1 MRNCWEPGLVIGIG
15 LAIGAVAIS
24 PEGASAAGFQVRTGS
39 PDWIANAFAGMAAK
53 GYDASTA
60 WSNPA
65 AMTLLG
71 DNELEGGLNLI
82 LPNIQFTGENLVGS
96 MPTPGITSSGNA
108 ATAAPTASLAGVW
121 SASPDLKLGF
131 SLEEPFGQRESYPFD
146 WVGRYQALV
155 SSVTDI
161 ELGLVA
167 AYRIDEHLSLGAG
180 PIVDYFQARLTNAIN
195 LGPLTAVAGEPSADL
210 HAHNWSAG
218 YHLGAL
224 YEFAPQLRAGIDYRS
239 RINEDLAGEQRISIP
254 PLVPTFSPIVDGLL
268 EAANGHAH
276 TSITLPDVLT
286 TSGVWD
292 ISPEWTGLAT
302 AMWTDWSLLRQL
314 TVTTDN
320 GLTTS
325 TVPLQLRNTWL
336 GSLGAN
342 YRPATIPG
350 LMLQAGLG
358 FDESTGT
365 DSTRTPRLP
374 GRDLIQLGVGFT
386 YEILPN
392 ASLQAAFLHEFGVG
406 ARSIDYSSSPSAG
419 TLIGS
424 YSTSASVISVGL
436 NLRF

>member
-1 MRNCWEPGLVIGIG
+1 MRNRWKPGLLIGVW
-15 LAIGAVAIS
+15 LAIGGMAIS
-24 PEGASAAGFQVRTGS
+24 PESASAAGFQVRAGS

-71 DNELEGGLNLI
+71 DNELAGGLNVI
-82 LPNIQFTGENLVGS
+82 LPNTQFTGENLVGS
-96 MPTPGITSSGNA
+96 VPTPGVTGGNA
-108 ATAAPTASLAGVW
+108 ATPGLAASLAGVW

-131 SLEEPFGQRESYPFD
+131 SLEDPFGQRQSYPFD

-195 LGPLTAVAGEPSADL
+195 IGPLTALAGEPSADL
-210 HAHNWSAG
+210 HAHNWTAG

-224 YEFAPQLRAGIDYRS
+224 YEFNPQLRAGIDYRS
-239 RINEDLAGEQRISIP
+239 RINEDLDGEQRISIP
-254 PLVPTFSPIVDGLL
+254 PLVPTLSPAVAGML
-268 EAANGHAH
+268 EAGNGHAH

-302 AMWTDWSLLRQL
+302 AAWTDWSLLQQL
-314 TVTTDN
+314 SITTAN
-320 GLTTS
+320 GLRTTN
-325 TVPLQLRNTWL
+325 VPLQLRNTWL

-342 YRPATIPG
+342 YRPATVPG

-365 DSTRTPRLP
+365 DSTRSPRLP
-374 GRDLIQLGVGFT
+374 GRDLILLGVGFT
-386 YEILPN
+386 YQIMPD

-406 ARSIDYSSSPSAG
+406 ARGINYSSSPSAG

-424 YSTSASVISVGL
+424 YSTSASAISVGL

>member
-1 MRNCWEPGLVIGIG
+1 MRDPRN
-15 LAIGAVAIS
+15 LALLTSIWLTTGYIALL
-24 PEGASAAGFQVRTGS
+24 PEVTNAAGFQVRAGS

-71 DNELEGGLNLI
+71 DNELAGGLNAI
-82 LPNIQFTGENLVGS
+82 VPMAQFTGENLVGS
-96 MPTPGITSSGNA
+96 IPTPGVTGGNA
-108 ATAAPTASLAGVW
+108 STAGVAASLAGVW

-131 SLEEPFGQRESYPFD
+131 SVEDPFGQRQSYPFD

-167 AYRIDEHLSLGAG
+167 AYRINEHISLGAG
-180 PIVDYFQARLTNAIN
+180 PIVDYFQARLTKAIN
-195 LGPLTAVAGEPSADL
+195 IGPLTALAGEPSADL

-224 YEFAPQLRAGIDYRS
+224 YEFDPQLRAGIDYRS
-239 RINEDLAGEQRISIP
+239 RIREDLDGEQRISIP
-254 PLVPTFSPIVDGLL
+254 PLVATLSPPLAGLL
-268 EAANGHAH
+268 EAGNGPAH

-286 TSGVWD
+286 TSAVWD
-292 ISPEWTGLAT
+292 INPEWTALAT
-302 AMWTDWSLLRQL
+302 AAWTDWSLVQGLSVIGASGQ
-314 TVTTDN
+314 TTT
-320 GLTTS
+320 L
-325 TVPLQLRNTWL
+325 PLQLRNTWL

-342 YRPATIPG
+342 YRPAPVPG

-365 DSTRTPRLP
+365 DSTRSPQLP
-374 GRDLIQLGVGFT
+374 GRDLILFGVGFT

-406 ARSIDYSSSPSAG
+406 ASGINYSSSPSAG
-419 TLIGS
+419 TLTGS

>member
-1 MRNCWEPGLVIGIG
+1 MRNRWQLGLVVGIW
-15 LAIGAVAIS
+15 LAVGGTMFF
-24 PEGASAAGFQVRTGS
+24 PEIAGAAGFQVRAGS

-65 AMTLLG
+65 AMTLLR
-71 DNELEGGLNLI
+71 DNELAGGLNLI
-82 LPNIQFTGENLVGS
+82 LPNAQFTGENLVGS
-96 MPTPGITSSGNA
+96 LPTPGVTGGKA
-108 ATAAPTASLAGVW
+108 GTPGPAASLAGVW
-121 SASPDLKLGF
+121 SASTDLKLGF
-131 SLEEPFGQRESYPFD
+131 SLEDPFGQRQSYPFD

-180 PIVDYFQARLTNAIN
+180 PIVDYFQARLTNAVNI
-195 LGPLTAVAGEPSADL
+195 GPLTALAGEPSADL
-210 HAHNWSAG
+210 HAHNWTAG

-224 YEFAPQLRAGIDYRS
+224 YEFDPQLRAGIDYRS
-239 RINEDLAGEQRISIP
+239 RINEDLEGEQRISIP
-254 PLVPTFSPIVDGLL
+254 PLVGTFSPTVAGLL
-268 EAANGHAH
+268 EAGNGHAH

-286 TSGVWD
+286 TSAVWD
-292 ISPEWTGLAT
+292 ISPERTALAT
-302 AMWTDWSLLRQL
+302 AAWTHWWVLQQL
-314 TVTTDN
+314 SITTDN
-320 GLTTS
+320 GLTTT
-325 TVPLQLRNTWL
+325 TVPLQLRDTWL

-342 YRPATIPG
+342 YRPATVPS

-365 DSTRTPRLP
+365 ESTRSPRLP
-374 GRDLIQLGVGFT
+374 GRDLVLLGVGFT
-386 YEILPN
+386 YQIMPD

-406 ARSIDYSSSPSAG
+406 ARGINYSSSPSAG
-419 TLIGS
+419 TMIGS

-436 NLRF
+436 NFRF

>member
-1 MRNCWEPGLVIGIG
+1 MRNRRKPRLLIGIW
-15 LAIGAVAIS
+15 LAIGGTALLPEVAD
-24 PEGASAAGFQVRTGS
+24 AAGFQVRAGS

-65 AMTLLG
+65 AMTLLR
-71 DNELEGGLNLI
+71 DNELAGGLNAI
-82 LPNIQFTGENLVGS
+82 VPNTQFTGENLVGPL
-96 MPTPGITSSGNA
+96 PTPGVTGGNA
-108 ATAAPTASLAGVW
+108 STAGAAASLAGVW
-121 SASPDLKLGF
+121 SASEDLKLGF
-131 SLEEPFGQRESYPFD
+131 ALTDPFGQRLSYPFD
-146 WVGRYQALV
+146 FVGRYQALV

-167 AYRIDEHLSLGAG
+167 AYRINEHISLGAG
-180 PIVDYFQARLTNAIN
+180 PIVDYFQARLTNAVNI
-195 LGPLTAVAGEPSADL
+195 GPLTALAGEPSADL
-210 HAHNWSAG
+210 HAHNWTAG

-224 YEFAPQLRAGIDYRS
+224 YEFDPQLRVGIDYRS
-239 RINEDLAGEQRISIP
+239 RINEDLNGEQRISIP
-254 PLVPTFSPIVDGLL
+254 PLVATLSPPVAGLL
-268 EAANGHAH
+268 EAENRRVN

-292 ISPEWTGLAT
+292 INPEWTGLAT
-302 AMWTDWSLLRQL
+302 AAWTDWSLLQKL
-314 TVTTDN
+314 SITSAN
-320 GLTTS
+320 GLTTT

-342 YRPATIPG
+342 YRPATVPG

-365 DSTRTPRLP
+365 DSTRSPRLP
-374 GRDLIQLGVGFT
+374 GRDLILFGVGFT

-392 ASLQAAFLHEFGVG
+392 TSLQAAFLHEFGVG
-406 ARSIDYSSSPSAG
+406 ARGINYSSSPSAG

-424 YSTSASVISVGL
+424 YSTSASVISLGL

>member
-1 MRNCWEPGLVIGIG
+1 MGDPRNRTLLTGIW
-15 LAIGAVAIS
+15 LATGYIALLPEVAN
-24 PEGASAAGFQVRTGS
+24 AAGFQVRAGS

-71 DNELEGGLNLI
+71 DNELAGGLNVI
-82 LPNIQFTGENLVGS
+82 LPNTQFTGENLVGS
-96 MPTPGITSSGNA
+96 LPTPGVTGGNA
-108 ATAAPTASLAGVW
+108 STAGAAASLAGVW

-131 SLEEPFGQRESYPFD
+131 SLEDPFGQRQSYPFD

-180 PIVDYFQARLTNAIN
+180 PIVDYFQTRLTNAIN
-195 LGPLTAVAGEPSADL
+195 IGPLTALAGEPSADL
-210 HAHNWSAG
+210 HAHNWTAG

-224 YEFAPQLRAGIDYRS
+224 YEFNPQLRAGIDYRS
-239 RINEDLAGEQRISIP
+239 RINEDLDGEQRISIP
-254 PLVPTFSPIVDGLL
+254 PLVATLRPSVAGLL
-268 EAANGHAH
+268 EAGNTRVR

-302 AMWTDWSLLRQL
+302 AAWTDWSLLQQL
-314 TVTTDN
+314 SITSVN
-320 GLTTS
+320 RLTTT
-325 TVPLQLRNTWL
+325 TVPLHLRNTWL

-342 YRPATIPG
+342 YRPATVPG

-365 DSTRTPRLP
+365 DSTRSPRLP
-374 GRDLIQLGVGFT
+374 GRDLILLGVGFT
-386 YEILPN
+386 YQIMPD

-406 ARSIDYSSSPSAG
+406 ARGINYSSSPSAG

-424 YSTSASVISVGL
+424 FSTSANVIGVGL

>member
-1 MRNCWEPGLVIGIG
+1 MRNRRKPRLLIGIW
-15 LAIGAVAIS
+15 LAIGGTALLPEVAD
-24 PEGASAAGFQVRTGS
+24 AAGFQVRAGS

-60 WSNPA
+60 WGNPA
-65 AMTLLG
+65 AMTLLR
-71 DNELEGGLNLI
+71 DNELAGGLNAI
-82 LPNIQFTGENLVGS
+82 VPNTQFTGENLVGPL
-96 MPTPGITSSGNA
+96 PTPGVTGGNA
-108 ATAAPTASLAGVW
+108 STAGAAASLAGVW
-121 SASPDLKLGF
+121 SASEDLKLGF
-131 SLEEPFGQRESYPFD
+131 ALTDPFGQRLSYPFD
-146 WVGRYQALV
+146 FVGRYQALV

-167 AYRIDEHLSLGAG
+167 AYRINEHISLGAG
-180 PIVDYFQARLTNAIN
+180 PIVDYFQARLTNAVNI
-195 LGPLTAVAGEPSADL
+195 GPLTALAGEPSADL
-210 HAHNWSAG
+210 HAHNWTAG

-224 YEFAPQLRAGIDYRS
+224 YEFDPQLRVGIDYRS
-239 RINEDLAGEQRISIP
+239 RINEDLNGEQRISIP
-254 PLVPTFSPIVDGLL
+254 PLVATLSPPVAGLL
-268 EAANGHAH
+268 EAENRRVN

-292 ISPEWTGLAT
+292 INPEWTGLAT
-302 AMWTDWSLLRQL
+302 AAWTDWSLLQKL
-314 TVTTDN
+314 SITSAN
-320 GLTTS
+320 GLTTT

-342 YRPATIPG
+342 YRPATVPG

-365 DSTRTPRLP
+365 DSTRSPRLP
-374 GRDLIQLGVGFT
+374 GRDLILFGVGFT

-392 ASLQAAFLHEFGVG
+392 TSLQAAFLHEFGVG
-406 ARSIDYSSSPSAG
+406 ARGINYSSSPSAG

-424 YSTSASVISVGL
+424 YSTSASVISLGL

>member
-1 MRNCWEPGLVIGIG
+1 MGDPRNLALLTGIW
-15 LAIGAVAIS
+15 LAAACMALL
-24 PEGASAAGFQVRTGS
+24 PEIANAAGFQVRAGS

-71 DNELEGGLNLI
+71 DNELAGGLNVI
-82 LPNIQFTGENLVGS
+82 LPNTQFTGENLVGS
-96 MPTPGITSSGNA
+96 VPTPGVTGGNA
-108 ATAAPTASLAGVW
+108 ATPGPAASLAGVW
-121 SASPDLKLGF
+121 SASPNLKLGF
-131 SLEEPFGQRESYPFD
+131 SLEDPFVQRQSYPFD

-195 LGPLTAVAGEPSADL
+195 IGPLTALAGEPSADL
-210 HAHNWSAG
+210 HPHNWTAG

-224 YEFAPQLRAGIDYRS
+224 YEFGPQLRAGIDYRS
-239 RINEDLAGEQRISIP
+239 RINEELDGEQRISIP
-254 PLVPTFSPIVDGLL
+254 PLVATLSPSVAGLL
-268 EAANGHAH
+268 EARNTRVR

-302 AMWTDWSLLRQL
+302 AAWTDWSLLQQL
-314 TVTTDN
+314 SITSVN
-320 GLTTS
+320 GLTTT
-325 TVPLQLRNTWL
+325 TVPLKLRNTWL

-342 YRPATIPG
+342 YRPATVPR

-365 DSTRTPRLP
+365 DSTRSPRLP
-374 GRDLIQLGVGFT
+374 GRDLILLGVGFT
-386 YEILPN
+386 YQIMPD

-406 ARSIDYSSSPSAG
+406 ARGINYSSSPSAG

-424 YSTSASVISVGL
+424 YSTSANVIGVGL

>member
-1 MRNCWEPGLVIGIG
+1 MRNRFEPGLVIGIW
-15 LAIGAVAIS
+15 LAIGGAAPIS
-24 PEGASAAGFQVRTGS
+24 ENSYAAGFQVRAGS
-39 PDWIANAFAGMAAK
+39 PDWAANAFAGMAAK

-65 AMTLLG
+65 AMTLLP
-71 DNELEGGLNLI
+71 DNELAGGLNLI
-82 LPNIQFTGENLVGS
+82 LPNTQFTGENLVGS
-96 MPTPGITSSGNA
+96 LPTPGVIGGNA
-108 ATAAPTASLAGVW
+108 ATPGPAASLAGVW

-131 SLEEPFGQRESYPFD
+131 SLEDPFGQRQSYPFD
-146 WVGRYQALV
+146 WVGRYQALA

-195 LGPLTAVAGEPSADL
+195 IGPLTALAGEPSADL

-224 YEFAPQLRAGIDYRS
+224 YEFDPQLRAGIDYRS
-239 RINEDLAGEQRISIP
+239 RINEDLGGEQRISIP
-254 PLVPTFSPIVDGLL
+254 PLVPTFSPTVDGLL
-268 EAANGHAH
+268 EALNGHAH

-286 TSGVWD
+286 TSGVWE

-342 YRPATIPG
+342 YQPATVAG

-365 DSTRTPRLP
+365 DSTRSPRLP
-374 GRDLIQLGVGFT
+374 GRDLILLGVGFT
-386 YEILPN
+386 YEIMPN
-392 ASLQAAFLHEFGVG
+392 ASLQAAFLHEFGIG
-406 ARSIDYSSSPSAG
+406 ANGINYSSSPSAG

-424 YSTSASVISVGL
+424 YSTSASLISLGL

>member
-1 MRNCWEPGLVIGIG
+1 MRNRWVPRLALGIWF
-15 LAIGAVAIS
+15 AIGGTALL
-24 PEGASAAGFQVRTGS
+24 PESAEAAGFQVRAGS

-65 AMTLLG
+65 AMTLLR
-71 DNELEGGLNLI
+71 DNELASGLNAI
-82 LPNIQFTGENLVGS
+82 VPVAQFTGENLVGS
-96 MPTPGITSSGNA
+96 IPTPGVTGGNA
-108 ATAAPTASLAGVW
+108 ATAGAAASLAGVW
-121 SASPDLKLGF
+121 SAGPDLKFGF
-131 SLEEPFGQRESYPFD
+131 SLEDPFGQRQSYPFD

-167 AYRIDEHLSLGAG
+167 AYRINEHISLGAG

-195 LGPLTAVAGEPSADL
+195 IGPAAAFVGEPSADL

-224 YEFAPQLRAGIDYRS
+224 YEFDARLRAGIDYRS
-239 RINEDLAGEQRISIP
+239 RIDEPLDGEQRISIP
-254 PLVPTFSPIVDGLL
+254 PLLASLSPPLAGLL
-268 EAANGHAH
+268 EAGNSRVH
-276 TSITLPDVLT
+276 TSVTLPDVLT
-286 TSGVWD
+286 ISGVWD
-292 ISPEWTGLAT
+292 LSPEWSALAT
-302 AMWTDWSLLRQL
+302 AQWTDWSLLQRLSISGASGQ
-314 TVTTDN
+314 TT
-320 GLTTS
+320 

-342 YRPATIPG
+342 YRPAPTPG

-365 DSTRTPRLP
+365 DSTRSPRLP
-374 GRDLIQLGVGFT
+374 SRDLILFGVGFT
-386 YEILPN
+386 YEILSDT
-392 ASLQAAFLHEFGVG
+392 SLQAAFAHEFGIG
-406 ARSIDYSSSPSAG
+406 ARGINYSSSPSAG

-424 YSTSASVISVGL
+424 YSTSANVISVGL

>member
-1 MRNCWEPGLVIGIG
+1 MRNRFEPGLIIGFW
-15 LAIGAVAIS
+15 LAIGGAALIS
-24 PEGASAAGFQVRTGS
+24 ESAHAAGFQVRAGS
-39 PDWIANAFAGMAAK
+39 PDWIANAFAGIAAK

-71 DNELEGGLNLI
+71 DNELAGGLNAI
-82 LPNIQFTGENLVGS
+82 VPVGQFSGENLVGS
-96 MPTPGITSSGNA
+96 IPTPGVTGANGA
-108 ATAAPTASLAGVW
+108 KAGVAASLAGVW

-131 SLEEPFGQRESYPFD
+131 SVEDPFGQRQSYPFD

-167 AYRIDEHLSLGAG
+167 AYRINEHISLGAG

-195 LGPLTAVAGEPSADL
+195 IGPLTALAGEPSADL

-224 YEFAPQLRAGIDYRS
+224 YEFDPQLRAGIDYRS
-239 RINEDLAGEQRISIP
+239 RINEDLDGEQRISIP
-254 PLVPTFSPIVDGLL
+254 PLVPTFSPTVAGLL
-268 EAANGHAH
+268 EAENGHAH

-286 TSGVWD
+286 TSAFWD

-302 AMWTDWSLLRQL
+302 AAWTDWSLIQQL
-314 TVTTDN
+314 AITGASGQAT
-320 GLTTS
+320 

-342 YRPATIPG
+342 YRPAPMPG

-365 DSTRTPRLP
+365 DSTRSPRLP
-374 GRDLIQLGVGFT
+374 GRDLILLGVGFT

-392 ASLQAAFLHEFGVG
+392 ASLQGAFLHEFGVG
-406 ARSIDYSSSPSAG
+406 ANGINYSLSPSAG

-424 YSTSASVISVGL
+424 YSTSASVISVGF

>member
-1 MRNCWEPGLVIGIG
+1 MGDPRNLTLLTGIW
-15 LAIGAVAIS
+15 LATGYIALLPEVAN
-24 PEGASAAGFQVRTGS
+24 AAGFQVRAGS

-65 AMTLLG
+65 AMTLLR
-71 DNELEGGLNLI
+71 DNELAGGLNAI
-82 LPNIQFTGENLVGS
+82 VPYTQFTGENLVGS
-96 MPTPGITSSGNA
+96 SPTPGVTGGNA
-108 ATAAPTASLAGVW
+108 ATAGAAASLAGVW
-121 SASPDLKLGF
+121 SANPDFKLGF
-131 SLEEPFGQRESYPFD
+131 SLEDPFGQRQSYPFN

-167 AYRIDEHLSLGAG
+167 AYRINEHISLGLG
-180 PIVDYFQARLTNAIN
+180 PIVDYFQARLTQAVNI
-195 LGPLTAVAGEPSADL
+195 GPLTALAGEPSSDL
-210 HAHNWSAG
+210 HTHNWTAG

-224 YEFAPQLRAGIDYRS
+224 YEFDPQLRVGIDYRS
-239 RINEDLAGEQRISIP
+239 RINEDLNGEQRISIP
-254 PLVPTFSPIVDGLL
+254 PLVATLSPPVAGLL
-268 EAANGHAH
+268 EAMNTRVN

-292 ISPEWTGLAT
+292 INSEWTGLAT
-302 AMWTDWSLLRQL
+302 AAWTDWSLLRQL
-314 TVTTDN
+314 SVTSAN
-320 GLTTS
+320 GLTTT

-342 YRPATIPG
+342 YRPATVPG

-365 DSTRTPRLP
+365 DSTRSPRLP
-374 GRDLIQLGVGFT
+374 GRDLILFGVGFT

-392 ASLQAAFLHEFGVG
+392 TSLQAAFLHEFGVG
-406 ARSIDYSSSPSAG
+406 ARGINYSTSPSAG

>member
-1 MRNCWEPGLVIGIG
+1 MRN
-15 LAIGAVAIS
+15 ARNGAVLAAIWLTIGGMAIS
-24 PEGASAAGFQVRTGS
+24 PEDASAAGFQVRAGS
-39 PDWIANAFAGMAAK
+39 PDWLANAFAGMAAK

-71 DNELEGGLNLI
+71 DNELAGGLNAI
-82 LPNIQFTGENLVGS
+82 VPVAQFTGENLVGS
-96 MPTPGITSSGNA
+96 LPTPGVTGGNA
-108 ATAAPTASLAGVW
+108 ATAGPAASLAGVW
-121 SASPDLKLGF
+121 SASPDLKFGF
-131 SLEEPFGQRESYPFD
+131 SLEDPFGQRQSYLFD

-167 AYRIDEHLSLGAG
+167 AYRINEHISLGAG
-180 PIVDYFQARLTNAIN
+180 PIVDYFQARLTNAVNI
-195 LGPLTAVAGEPSADL
+195 GPLTALAGEPSADL

-224 YEFAPQLRAGIDYRS
+224 YEFDAGLRFGIDYRS
-239 RINEDLAGEQRISIP
+239 RINENLDGEQRISIP
-254 PLVPTFSPIVDGLL
+254 PLVATLSPPLAGLL
-268 EAANGHAH
+268 EAGNGPAH

-292 ISPEWTGLAT
+292 ISPEWSGLAT
-302 AMWTDWSLLRQL
+302 AQWTDWSLLQRLSVMSASGQ
-314 TVTTDN
+314 TT
-320 GLTTS
+320 

-342 YRPATIPG
+342 YRPAQMPG

-365 DSTRTPRLP
+365 DSTRSPRLP
-374 GRDLIQLGVGFT
+374 GRDLILFSVGFT
-386 YEILPN
+386 YDILPN

-406 ARSIDYSSSPSAG
+406 ANGIDYSSSPSAG

-424 YSTSASVISVGL
+424 YSTSASVISLGL